1 MLPDHPPTS
10 GSPVPLGGSATPTPA
25 PGPDTVRGTVR
36 GADREQGHPPH
47 RGRDIAG
54 VVLAVVAVLL
64 LLVGSLAWWA
74 RTTLY
79 DTDVVTAKASE
90 ILAADDV
97 QAAASALLVDRV
109 VEPALAQGYDAVPA
123 GLGGL
128 LQGLAGSQ
136 IEDLAS
142 SGVDKAVS
150 SQQAHE
156 ITVRL
161 ATAIQHQLVE
171 DDGPVTFAPS
181 EMVAIV
187 APNLVDN
194 RLVASIV
201 SFADSTDCCQVVL
214 AQRDQLPFVWQHVD
228 LIRAASVALPIA
240 APVMAILAL
249 AVSRRRRRTALVL
262 SVGVLLVGLAT
273 LVGVALGGGLGIDAV
288 ADPSEPAHDLVRQA
302 ASTIYAVSKR
312 ELVDRGWVITATGAA
327 VSVALLAWIALGA
340 LRRPVPASPDG
351 APGEP
356 RVAHADRPAG
366 PAR

>member
-1 MLPDHPPTS
+1 
-10 GSPVPLGGSATPTPA
+10 
-25 PGPDTVRGTVR
+25 
-36 GADREQGHPPH
+36 
-47 RGRDIAG
+47 
-54 VVLAVVAVLL
+54 
-64 LLVGSLAWWA
+64 
-74 RTTLY
+74 
-79 DTDVVTAKASE
+79 
-90 ILAADDV
+90 
-97 QAAASALLVDRV
+97 VDRV

-136 IEDLAS
+136 IEDLAT

-171 DDGPVTFAPS
+171 GDGPVAFTPS

-201 SFADSTDCCQVVL
+201 TFADSTDRCQVVL
-214 AQRDQLPFVWQHVD
+214 AQRDQLPFVWQHVE
-228 LIRAASVALPIA
+228 LIRTAAVALPIA
-240 APVMAILAL
+240 ALVMALIAL

-262 SVGVLLVGLAT
+262 SLGVVLVGVAT

-302 ASTIYAVSKR
+302 AATIYTVSKR
-312 ELVDRGWVITATGAA
+312 ELVDQAWVITAIGAG
-327 VSVALLAWIALGA
+327 VSVALLGSIALGA
-340 LRRPVPASPDG
+340 KRRPVPAS
-351 APGEP
+351 A
-356 RVAHADRPAG
+356 
-366 PAR
+366 